1 MIRITEPPSR
11 MQWHTNKT
19 RRPALTPSRMN
30 RSSDAEWSGSS
41 MTRASSS
48 RNAVWAS
55 SNETRCLRRLSAAL
69 RGSQSKCS
77 SATDYIV
84 ATDRVAC
91 NSSHPVV
98 LKGGCGAPVKVGSCI
113 RLLACPGPPACPP
126 MLRLACRR
134 VSRMSSR
141 RRRASGRCYRAP
153 QDSVPSRAQGLPRT
167 HPTLPPDRPSV

>member
-1 MIRITEPPSR
+1 MAHEQDPEASTHTQQDEPILRCGMVWVLDDESLFV
-11 MQWHTNKT
+11 Q
-19 RRPALTPSRMN
+19 
-30 RSSDAEWSGSS
+30 
-41 MTRASSS
+41 
-48 RNAVWAS
+48 NAVWAS